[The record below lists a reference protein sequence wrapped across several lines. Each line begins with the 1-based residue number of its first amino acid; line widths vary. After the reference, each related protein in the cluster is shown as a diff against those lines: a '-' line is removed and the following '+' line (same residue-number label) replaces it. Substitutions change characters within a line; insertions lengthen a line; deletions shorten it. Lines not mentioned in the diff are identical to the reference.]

1 MSYDLSVIPDES
13 YLLALQEYEIKNEI
27 YLRIKSN
34 IQVVMSAVYEKVKNM
49 GRGDKMAYFKTIT
62 AEEKKAYDNYMN
74 YQRVLKQRNKDRA
87 KYNEYMK
94 DIKNKARKANPE
106 LYRIQNNKD
115 VANYR
120 ARLTLTPNEASKVI
134 TANIKAYIEKRKAM
148 KQSNEDTAYKKLA
161 ANAISHHWVD
171 ALVND
176 AIKSQP
182 VRRRGRPAKK

>member
-1 MSYDLSVIPDES
+1 MSYEVSLIPNES
-13 YLLALQEYEIKNEI
+13 YSCVLSDYEIKNEI

-34 IQVVMSAVYEKVKNM
+34 IQVVMSAIYEKVKNM
-49 GRGDKMAYFKTIT
+49 VRGEKMAYFKTIT

-74 YQRVLKQRNKDRA
+74 YQRVLKGRNKDRA

-120 ARLTLTPNEASKVI
+120 AKRTLTPNEASKVI
-134 TANIKAYIEKRKAM
+134 TANIKNYIEKRKVM
-148 KQSNEDTAYKKLA
+148 KQGNEDTVYKKLA
-161 ANAISHHWVD
+161 ANVISHKWVD

-176 AIKSQP
+176 AIKSQS

>member
-1 MSYDLSVIPDES
+1 
-13 YLLALQEYEIKNEI
+13 
-27 YLRIKSN
+27 
-34 IQVVMSAVYEKVKNM
+34 MSAVYEKVKNM
-49 GRGDKMAYFKTIT
+49 GRGDKIAYFKTIT

-74 YQRVLKQRNKDRA
+74 YQRVLKGRNKDRA

-148 KQSNEDTAYKKLA
+148 KQSNEDTVYKKLA
-161 ANAISHHWVD
+161 ANAVSHHWVD

>member
-1 MSYDLSVIPDES
+1 MSYDLSVIPNES
-13 YLLALQEYEIKNEI
+13 YLSALHDYEIKNEI

-34 IQVVMSAVYEKVKNM
+34 IQVVMSAIYDKVKNM
-49 GRGDKMAYFKTIT
+49 GRGDKTAYFKTIT

-74 YQRVLKQRNKDRA
+74 YQRVLKGRNKDRA
-87 KYNEYMK
+87 KYNDYMK
-94 DIKNKARKANPE
+94 GIKNKSRAANPE

-120 ARLTLTPNEASKVI
+120 ARLTLTPDAASKVI
-134 TANIKAYIEKRKAM
+134 TANIKAYIERRKAM
-148 KQSNEDTAYKKLA
+148 KQGNEDTVYKKLA
-161 ANAISHHWVD
+161 ANAVSHHWVN
-171 ALVND
+171 AMVND